1 MVVPLAIPRRG
12 LFIGGGWREP
22 SLGRRL
28 PVVNHSTRPRRQSL
42 VRLFPPP
49 FGRDAVF
56 WLLQHSIGFGDSPA
70 ATAEDIEL
78 AVAAARAAFTRDG
91 GSHWSCVPGAVRAKY
106 R

>member
-42 VRLFPPP
+42 VTARRPRQRTSNSPSRRRGLRSRATVGAT
-49 FGRDAVF
+49 GRAY
-56 WLLQHSIGFGDSPA
+56 QGP
-70 ATAEDIEL
+70 
-78 AVAAARAAFTRDG
+78 
-91 GSHWSCVPGAVRAKY
+91 CVPSTAKVLAFALP
-106 R
+106 